1 MKEIVVNRCYGGF
14 GLSFNA
20 VKRYAELKGIKA
32 FPYIQSKHKWREG
45 EDEYKLAHNE
55 SETENTTLQLVFW
68 LLTDYGELLSEF
80 PEDAEWL
87 NERDIPRD
95 DVCLVKVIG
104 ELGVKANGRFSELE
118 ITTIP
123 DNVEWEI
130 EDYDGRE
137 WVSERHRTW

>member
-1 MKEIVVNRCYGGF
+1 MKKIVVNRCYGGF
-14 GLSFNA
+14 ELSFNA

-32 FPYIQSKHKWREG
+32 FPYVQSKSKWREG

-55 SETENTTLQLVFW
+55 SEVINTPLHLAYW
-68 LLTDYGELLSEF
+68 LLTDCGEILNDF
-80 PEDAEWL
+80 PKESKWL

-95 DVCLVKVIG
+95 DTCLVKVVE
-104 ELGVKANGRFSELE
+104 ELREKANGDCAELE

-123 DNVEWEI
+123 DDVEWEI
-130 EDYDGRE
+130 EEYDGRE